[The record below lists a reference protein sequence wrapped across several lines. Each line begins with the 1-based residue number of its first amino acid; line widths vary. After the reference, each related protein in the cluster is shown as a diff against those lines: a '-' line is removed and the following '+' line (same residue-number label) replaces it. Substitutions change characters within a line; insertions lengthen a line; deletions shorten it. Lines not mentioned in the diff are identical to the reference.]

1 MIGDNKNLHVKVR
14 DSEDRSRRNNLPF
27 DGLSQ
32 IQEEDW
38 HGSVAK
44 IKKLIKEK
52 LGTENVKIER
62 AYRIG
67 KERRDETSQKRI
79 SLSLI
84 YKDKE
89 KVLREY
95 RSCKL

>member
-1 MIGDNKNLHVKVR
+1 MKVR

-32 IQEEDW
+32 IQEDW

-52 LGTENVKIER
+52 LGTENVKTER